1 LSEVALCRIYGDD
14 AKWCLEESEI
24 KRCRFE
30 HWAFSMKVEQRL
42 WSRAGGW
49 QPNFEASSLGKGAHL
64 VLLFGDVDQVRESA
78 CFERV
83 RASYPGAHVIGCTT
97 AGQIH
102 DARVTDQTVTLTAI
116 GFEHTRVVPVRAQIE
131 NVADSFEAGKRLAR
145 ALDPAGLRHV
155 FVLSEGLKVNASELV
170 LGIDSAL
177 AAHVTVSGGCAADGN
192 RLETTH
198 VWANGPPEE
207 AAVVGLGFYGERLQ
221 VGVSAIGGWRPFGPD
236 RVITRSTKN
245 VLYEFDGRP
254 ALALYKHYLDKYA
267 EGLPAS
273 GLMFP
278 LELRGDEAGRHVL
291 RALLSVNEEDQ
302 SITFAGNVPEGA
314 QARFMFATIDDLIQG
329 THVAA
334 KNSMQR
340 LGAFSPQ
347 LSILISCN
355 GRRYVLKQRTE
366 EEVEAVKEALGAQA
380 ALTGFYSY
388 GEIAPA
394 DSGGRSQLHN
404 ETMTITSFAE
414 S

>member
-1 LSEVALCRIYGDD
+1 
-14 AKWCLEESEI
+14 
-24 KRCRFE
+24 
-30 HWAFSMKVEQRL
+30 MKVEQRL
-42 WSRAGGW
+42 WSREGGW
-49 QPNFEASSLGKGAHL
+49 QPNFEGPSLGESAQL
-64 VLLFGDVDQVRESA
+64 VLLFGDVEQVRESE
-78 CFERV
+78 CFGRV
-83 RASYPGAHVIGCTT
+83 RASYPRAHVIGCTT

-102 DARVTDQTVTLTAI
+102 DARVTDQTITLTAI
-116 GFEHTRVVPVRAQIE
+116 AFEHTRVAPVHAQIE

-145 ALDPAGLRHV
+145 ALDPEGLRHV

-177 AAHVTVSGGCAADGN
+177 PAHVTVSGGCAADGN

-198 VWANGPPEE
+198 VWGNGPPKE

-236 RVITRSTKN
+236 RVITRSSKN

-278 LELRGDEAGRHVL
+278 LELRGAEAGSQVL

-302 SITFAGNVPEGA
+302 SITYAGNVPEGA
-314 QARFMFATIDDLIQG
+314 QTRFMFATIDDLIQG
-329 THVAA
+329 THAAA
-334 KNSMQR
+334 KTSMQR

-347 LSILISCN
+347 LSILVSCN

-366 EEVEAVKEALGAQA
+366 EEVEAVKEALGGQA

>member
-1 LSEVALCRIYGDD
+1 
-14 AKWCLEESEI
+14 
-24 KRCRFE
+24 
-30 HWAFSMKVEQRL
+30 MKVEQRL
-42 WSRAGGW
+42 WSRETGW
-49 QPNFEASSLGKGAHL
+49 QPNFEGPSLGESAQL
-64 VLLFGDVDQVRESA
+64 VLLFGDVDQLRESE
-78 CFERV
+78 CFARV
-83 RASYPGAHVIGCTT
+83 RACYPAAHVIGCTT

-102 DARVTDQTVTLTAI
+102 DARVTDQTIALTAVR
-116 GFEHTRVVPVRAQIE
+116 FEHTRIRRVHAQIA
-131 NVADSFEAGKRLAR
+131 NVADSFAAGERLAR
-145 ALDPAGLRHV
+145 ALAPGGLRHV

-177 AAHVTVSGGCAADGN
+177 PAHVTVSGGCAADGN

-198 VWANGPPEE
+198 VWGDGPPQE

-221 VGVSAIGGWRPFGPD
+221 IGVSAIGGWRPFGPD
-236 RVITRSTKN
+236 RLITRSVKN

-254 ALALYKHYLDKYA
+254 ALALYKQYLDKYA
-267 EGLPAS
+267 QELPAS

-278 LELRGDEAGRHVL
+278 LELRDDDAGRHVL
-291 RALLSVNEEDQ
+291 RALLSVNEAEQ

-329 THVAA
+329 THAAA
-334 KNSMQR
+334 KTSMQR

-347 LSILISCN
+347 LSILVSCN

-388 GEIAPA
+388 GEIAPS